1 MKSGV
6 LIVTIVAALAMVVML
21 VGGYP
26 APETAQ
32 AKGIL
37 QIMVTDAPPEEEV
50 TSIMVTVESVEV
62 HKAAAE
68 QEQQQSATNSTN
80 NSTDEEAGWLP
91 LGILAGNETFD
102 LLQIQG
108 IEEVLAVTELEP
120 GKYTQIR
127 MTIGNVQ
134 VRLGNGN
141 LTDVI
146 LPSGKLKF
154 IHPFDIVGNQ
164 TTALLFD
171 FDAEKSVNVT
181 GSGQI
186 IVKPVV
192 KLSKTTPQVI
202 EPGKK
207 HVKIETSSL
216 PNGAVNVSYNATLA
230 ADGGAAPYTW
240 SIDKGTL
247 PAGLSLDSGTGIV
260 SGVPTASGDSTFTA
274 KVSDNSTPVKSDKQR
289 YTITIGGSGALIIAT
304 VNMPDGAEET
314 AYNATVLALGGTP
327 PYTWSVAKGKL
338 PDGLMLDTASG
349 VISGTPT
356 KKGNYN
362 FTIQVA
368 DNATLV
374 NSDTQRLRIRVVED

>member
-1 MKSGV
+1 MKGGV
-6 LIVTIVAALAMVVML
+6 LIVAIVAALAMVIIL
-21 VGGYP
+21 IGGYA
-26 APETAQ
+26 APEAVEARGT
-32 AKGIL
+32 L

-50 TSIMVTVESVEV
+50 TSIMVTVEIVEV
-62 HKAAAE
+62 HKAVAE
-68 QEQQQSATNSTN
+68 QEQEQSATNSTN
-80 NSTDEEAGWLP
+80 EEADWLP
-91 LGILAGNETFD
+91 LDILAGNETFD

-108 IEEVLAVTELEP
+108 IEEILAVAELEP

-127 MTIGNVQ
+127 MTISNVQ
-134 VRLGNGN
+134 VKLGDGD
-141 LTDVI
+141 LQDVI

-154 IHPFDIVGNQ
+154 VRPFDIVEGQ

-192 KLSKTTPQVI
+192 KLSMTTPQMI
-202 EPGKK
+202 EPGTR
-207 HVKIETSSL
+207 HVKISTPSL
-216 PNGAVNVSYNATLA
+216 PNGALNVSYNATLT
-230 ADGGAAPYTW
+230 ADGGAVPYTW

-247 PAGLSLDSGTGIV
+247 PIGLSLDSGTGII

-289 YTITIGGSGALIIAT
+289 YTITIGASEALVIAT
-304 VNMPDGAEET
+304 VNMPDGVEET

-327 PYTWSVAKGKL
+327 PYTWSIASGNL
-338 PDGLMLDTASG
+338 PRGLRIDAASG

-362 FTIQVA
+362 FTIQVG
-368 DNATLV
+368 DNATPV
-374 NSDTQRLRIRVVED
+374 NSDTQRLRIRIAKD

>member
-1 MKSGV
+1 MKTGV
-6 LIVTIVAALAMVVML
+6 LIVAIVVAVAMVVML

-32 AKGIL
+32 AKGTL

-62 HKAAAE
+62 HKAAAQ
-68 QEQQQSATNSTN
+68 QEQQQSATNST
-80 NSTDEEAGWLP
+80 DEKAGWLP
-91 LGILAGNETFD
+91 LDILAGNETFD

-108 IEEVLAVTELEP
+108 IEEVLAVAELEA
-120 GKYTQIR
+120 GNYTQIR
-127 MTIGNVQ
+127 MTISNVQ
-134 VRLGNGN
+134 VRLGDGD
-141 LTDVI
+141 LQDVI

-154 IHPFDIVGNQ
+154 IHPFDIVGGQ

-171 FDAEKSVNVT
+171 FDAEKSVKVT

-192 KLSKTTPQVI
+192 KLSVTKPQKV
-202 EPGKK
+202 EPGTK
-207 HVKIETSSL
+207 HIKIATPSL
-216 PNGAVNVSYNATLA
+216 PNGAVGVSYNATLT
-230 ADGGAAPYTW
+230 ADGGTTPYTW

-247 PAGLSLDSGTGIV
+247 PAGLSLDSGTGII
-260 SGVPTASGDSTFTA
+260 SGMPTTGGDSTFTV
-274 KVSDNSTPVKSDKQR
+274 KVSDNSTPVKSDTKR
-289 YTITIGGSGALIIAT
+289 YTIMIGASEALIITT
-304 VNMPDGAEET
+304 VNMADGVEQT

-327 PYTWSVAKGKL
+327 PYTWSIAGGKL
-338 PDGLMLDTASG
+338 PDGLMIDTASG

-362 FTIQVA
+362 FTIQVS
-368 DNATLV
+368 DNATPA
-374 NSDTQRLRIRVVED
+374 NTDTQQLRVRIAKD

>member
-6 LIVTIVAALAMVVML
+6 LILTIVAALAMVVMV

-68 QEQQQSATNSTN
+68 QEQSANNSTN

-134 VRLGNGN
+134 VRLGDGN

-146 LPSGKLKF
+146 VPSGMLKF
-154 IHPFDIVGNQ
+154 IHPFDIAEGE

-192 KLSKTTPQVI
+192 KLSKTTPQTI
-202 EPGKK
+202 EPGTK

-216 PNGAVNVSYNATLA
+216 PNGAVNVSYNATLVA
-230 ADGGAAPYTW
+230 YGGATPYTW

-247 PAGLSLDSGTGIV
+247 PAGLSLDPGTGIV
-260 SGVPTASGDSTFTA
+260 SGVPTATGDSIFTA

-289 YTITIGGSGALIIAT
+289 YTITIEASGALIIAT
-304 VNMPDGAEET
+304 VNMPDGVEET
-314 AYNATVLALGGTP
+314 AYNETVLALGGTP
-327 PYTWSVAKGKL
+327 PYTWSIAKGKL
-338 PDGLMLDTASG
+338 PDGLMIDAASG
-349 VISGTPT
+349 IISGTPT

-362 FTIQVA
+362 FTILVG

-374 NSDTQRLRIRVVED
+374 NSDTQRLRIRVVKG